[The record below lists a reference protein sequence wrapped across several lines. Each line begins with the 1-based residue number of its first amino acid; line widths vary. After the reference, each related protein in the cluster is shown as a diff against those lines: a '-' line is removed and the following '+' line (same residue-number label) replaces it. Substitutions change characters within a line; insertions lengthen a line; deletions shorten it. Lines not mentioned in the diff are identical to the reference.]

1 VTDRGLL
8 AELAR
13 LGPFFALD
21 SHPAGA
27 PLGAGWRR
35 LDELIGQPA
44 ALAAR
49 VAEVRAS
56 LARAAGRPPGEVELR
71 VAASMTQLGLTGR
84 LICPP
89 LGVAVL
95 TGRLLEL
102 EPALLRWRPDPAG
115 GAVALTI
122 RADALPQPGSAAV
135 EPGQLAAAL
144 ASTLLAGPVRA
155 LVQASRPLGVSPK
168 VLWGNVASVVNGA
181 KALIA
186 VAEPGL
192 TAAADALVSALLS
205 QPPLQGAHGGGPEQP
220 AAGQPAAGQP
230 AAGQPAAG
238 RPASPFRRRSCCL
251 VYRLAPTQGPVCGDC
266 VLDRGP
272 VPANRDGESAHSG
285 SSAHAGF
292 ESG

>member
-1 VTDRGLL
+1 MTLL

-27 PLGAGWRR
+27 PLGAGWQR

-49 VAEVRAS
+49 VAEVRAG
-56 LARAAGRPPGEVELR
+56 LARAVGRPPEQVELR

-84 LICPP
+84 LVCLP

-102 EPALLRWRPDPAG
+102 DPALLRWRPEAAG
-115 GAVALTI
+115 GPVALSI
-122 RADALPQPGSAAV
+122 RADALPQPSSAAV
-135 EPGQLAAAL
+135 EPGQLA
-144 ASTLLAGPVRA
+144 STVLAGPVRA
-155 LVQASRPLGVSPK
+155 LVQASRTFGVSPQ

-186 VAEPGL
+186 GAEPSL
-192 TAAADALVSALLS
+192 AAAADALVSALLN
-205 QPPLQGAHGGGPEQP
+205 QPPLHGAHGRGPGQS
-220 AAGQPAAGQP
+220 AAGQPAVGQP
-230 AAGQPAAG
+230 ASE
-238 RPASPFRRRSCCL
+238 RPATAFRRRSCCL
-251 VYRLAPTQGPVCGDC
+251 VYRLAATQGPVCGDC
-266 VLDRGP
+266 VLERGP
-272 VPANRDGESAHSG
+272 VPANRGGESAHPG
-285 SSAHAGF
+285 SPAHAGF
-292 ESG
+292 GSG